1 MKKPIYLL
9 FFCVLAASTVF
20 WPGRGAIDASSGIPS
35 PAEATNAVRLK
46 ADATQPGPFV
56 PSIYK
61 TFASWKAACDQLA
74 PNRALKRGM
83 PAKETLPLKRFGQF
97 AEVLD
102 AFLNLGSTGT
112 LARTDAWVGTV
123 PERAEFFNTAK
134 AYFKNQI
141 PFQPY
146 VQKLVV
152 SPRATV
158 LFHGDLHGDIRSLVT
173 WIDWL
178 NKQGYLRDF
187 RVIRPETYLIF
198 LGDYTDRGSYGVEV
212 LYTLFRLKLANPER
226 VFLLRGNHEDVS
238 LVVNYGFLE
247 ETRSKYGREF
257 NLERLLR
264 AFDFLPVAIYLGCQD
279 DFIQCSHGGMEPG
292 YNPQP
297 LLGAEGELRFQL
309 LGDLN
314 QAQFRQTH
322 PAFQQQLDPA
332 SKRAAATYFE
342 DFRPS
347 SPIGPSLLGFMWND
361 FSLLKGETQLAY
373 DASRG
378 FVYGDRATGYLLEQ
392 AGTGAKRVRA
402 VFRAHQHS
410 GIPNP
415 MMRRLKASQGVF
427 RHWQDGDSLA
437 LRDANEAV
445 LTKVLERAGERA
457 IPSNSVWTFNVA
469 PDSMYGEGCDFDFDT
484 FGILTVAES
493 FSQWKLAV
501 MNLTSPK
508 K

>member
-1 MKKPIYLL
+1 MKKAICFLL
-9 FFCVLAASTVF
+9 FGVLVAGAVVR
-20 WPGRGAIDASSGIPS
+20 PVRGAIEAGPGIPGRPEGPGAARLPGDAAP
-35 PAEATNAVRLK
+35 PA
-46 ADATQPGPFV
+46 PFV
-56 PSIYK
+56 PSVYK
-61 TFASWKAACDQLA
+61 TFAGWKAACERLP
-74 PNRALKRGM
+74 PNRSLKRGM

-102 AFLNLGSTGT
+102 AFLELGATGT
-112 LARTDAWVGTV
+112 LAQTNAWVGTI
-123 PERAEFFNTAK
+123 PERAEFFNPAK

-146 VQKLVV
+146 AQKLAVA
-152 SPRATV
+152 PGATV
-158 LFHGDLHGDIRSLVT
+158 FFHGDLHGDIRSLIT
-173 WIDWL
+173 WMDWL
-178 NKQGYLRDF
+178 NQQGYLRDF
-187 RVIRPETYLIF
+187 RLVRPETYLVF

-226 VFLLRGNHEDVS
+226 VFLLRGNHEDVN
-238 LVVNYGFLE
+238 LVMNYGFLD
-247 ETRSKYGREF
+247 ETRLKYGREF

-297 LLGAEGELRFQL
+297 LLGAEGALRFQL

-322 PAFQQQLDPA
+322 PAFQQLLDPK
-332 SKRAAATYFE
+332 SKRTAAAYLQ
-342 DFRPS
+342 DFRPT

-361 FSLLKGETQLAY
+361 FSLLPGEPQLVY

-378 FVYGDRATGYLLEQ
+378 FVYGDRATGYLLDQ

-415 MMRRLKASQGVF
+415 MMHRLKASQGVF

-437 LRDANEAV
+437 LREADEAT
-445 LTKVLERAGERA
+445 LARVLERTGERA
-457 IPSNSVWTFNVA
+457 IPANSVWTFNVA
-469 PDSMYGEGCDFDFDT
+469 PDSMYGEGNDFDFDT
-484 FGILTVAES
+484 FGILTVGEN
-493 FSQWKLAV
+493 FSHWKLAV
-501 MNLTSPK
+501 KNLTSAK
-508 K
+508 